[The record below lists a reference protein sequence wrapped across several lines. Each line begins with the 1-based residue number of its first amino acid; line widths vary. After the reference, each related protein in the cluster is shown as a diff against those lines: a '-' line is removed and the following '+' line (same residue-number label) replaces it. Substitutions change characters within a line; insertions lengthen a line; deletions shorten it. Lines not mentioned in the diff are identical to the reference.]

1 MICSCDK
8 AQSQGTSFQ
17 FSRFLLEYEMSTLH
31 KFHFIQFSAIIYLF
45 VNHLVLAKSEETSMY
60 YTICKETGIQSLTR
74 SLYVKSN
81 NCVELYES
89 MERIKAHF
97 C

>member
-1 MICSCDK
+1 
-8 AQSQGTSFQ
+8 
-17 FSRFLLEYEMSTLH
+17 
-31 KFHFIQFSAIIYLF
+31 LF

-97 C
+97 FVMSEHYLTIKSLPCEKSE

>member
-1 MICSCDK
+1 MFDCEPLSS
-8 AQSQGTSFQ
+8 SQNVRKPQ
-17 FSRFLLEYEMSTLH
+17 
-31 KFHFIQFSAIIYLF
+31 
-45 VNHLVLAKSEETSMY
+45 VV
-60 YTICKETGIQSLTR
+60 YTKCKETGIHCLTR

-81 NCVELYES
+81 NCFELCEG

>member
-1 MICSCDK
+1 
-8 AQSQGTSFQ
+8 
-17 FSRFLLEYEMSTLH
+17 
-31 KFHFIQFSAIIYLF
+31 
-45 VNHLVLAKSEETSMY
+45 MY

-81 NCVELYES
+81 NCFKLYES

-97 C
+97 CNENKLLDHKEPTL